1 MGDEARAPR
10 RGRAE
15 PQTPGPQAEPQQG
28 QTPAPASPV
37 EEGTR
42 ILRGIL
48 KF

>member
-10 RGRAE
+10 GGRGEA
-15 PQTPGPQAEPQQG
+15 PTPGPQAQPGEP
-28 QTPAPASPV
+28 PAPASPV